1 MLVDD
6 RMTISTPEGVEVEMV
21 LAGLGSRFLA
31 RLLDTFIQAVGIIA
45 LAIVTAVANTA
56 GLGGWAGA
64 LFAVGAFGLLW
75 VYDVACETLASG
87 RTPGKRV
94 AGIRVVGLRGEPV
107 GFRASAVRNV
117 LRIIEFALVYLPA
130 VVSVLLTKRN
140 QRLGDL
146 AAGTVV
152 VREVFG
158 GRARAARAP
167 TMWAQLSVPAQA
179 VATWDVSA
187 ITGEELRT
195 VRRFL
200 DRRLELPWHIRNYL
214 GWELVS
220 RLAPRIVGV
229 PDDAHPEYV
238 LEGLVVAKH
247 ARA

>member
-1 MLVDD
+1 VLVDD
-6 RMTISTPEGVEVEMV
+6 RMTIATPEGVDVEMV

-31 RLLDTFIQAVGIIA
+31 RLLDSSIQAMGIIA
-45 LAIVTAVANTA
+45 LAIVAAVAGSA

-64 LFAVGAFGLLW
+64 LFAFGVFCLLW
-75 VYDVACETLASG
+75 VYDVACETLGSG
-87 RTPGKRV
+87 RTPGKRA

-117 LRIIEFALVYLPA
+117 LRIIELALLYLPA
-130 VVSVLLTKRN
+130 FVSILLSPRN
-140 QRLGDL
+140 QRLGDI

-158 GRARAARAP
+158 GRARLATP
-167 TMWAQLSVPAQA
+167 WTQLSVPADA

-187 ITGEELRT
+187 ISADELAT
-195 VRRFL
+195 VRQFL

-214 GWELVS
+214 GWELVQ
-220 RLAPRIVGV
+220 RLAPRIAGA
-229 PDDAHPEYV
+229 PDNAHPEYV